1 MIGRVH
7 LPRGEFDTATEALD
21 EVMARATSAGWT
33 AFSLAGI
40 AAGRDRPAAR

>member
-7 LPRGEFDTATEALD
+7 LLRGDLDAATEALD

-33 AFSLAGI
+33 AFSPAGN